1 MATNLRVR
9 GTQAYQPYREV
20 EPVPPYSRIN
30 PQQARDEYP
39 QQQSEQRA
47 DKTDPVRRRFRA
59 MRKLIDELKE
69 MTGLARVDF
78 LTAEA
83 ELKAL
88 GSLIAETELVEQ
100 LLELKISQREIDEL
114 FQQLRNESGSS
125 TLEAGHNLSESDNF
139 FPVFVA
145 GLSEYNLHFQN
156 LQVKIER
163 NNDKIIEK
171 IETSGRFISEKNRL
185 RLNFHSATSPGDR
198 LALQLD
204 ISILVAVSE
213 VDEARRRVIL
223 YQRPN
228 KSYALYAD
236 KQIDLSI

>member
-20 EPVPPYSRIN
+20 EPVPPYPRIN
-30 PQQARDEYP
+30 PQQSRDEYP
-39 QQQSEQRA
+39 QQQSEQRV

-69 MTGLARVDF
+69 KTGLARVDYSTAEKELNNLGF
-78 LTAEA
+78 LIAEA
-83 ELKAL
+83 EL
-88 GSLIAETELVEQ
+88 IER
-100 LLELKISQREIDEL
+100 LLELKISRQEIDEL
-114 FQQLRNESGSS
+114 VQQLSS
-125 TLEAGHNLSESDNF
+125 RSVSSKLEAGHNLSESDNF

-156 LQVKIER
+156 LQIKISHK
-163 NNDKIIEK
+163 NDKIIEK
-171 IETSGRFISEKNRL
+171 LETSGRFISEKNRL
-185 RLNFHSATSPGDR
+185 KLDFCSATPSGDR
-198 LALQLD
+198 LSLQLD
-204 ISILVAVSE
+204 ISLLVAVSE
-213 VDEARRRVIL
+213 VDEASRRVIL
-223 YQRPN
+223 YQRPD